1 MTSTT
6 DITPTVKR
14 GLSIKPLHLAG
25 IGIIVLAILF
35 GVSGFQE
42 AFRSYTTSISEA
54 RASGKSV
61 QLAGYLGNT
70 GEYDAEGRW
79 TFLFEDSTGEQ
90 ITVVF
95 EGARPANFEHAT
107 SIVAIGHYDK
117 SHNIFAAEDLLVKCP
132 SKYQEEQTQEI

>member
-14 GLSIKPLHLAG
+14 GLHIKPLHLAG

-70 GEYDAEGRW
+70 GEYDPEGRW

-95 EGARPANFEHAT
+95 DGARPANFEHAT

-117 SHNIFAAEDLLVKCP
+117 SRNVFAAEDLLVKCP
-132 SKYQEEQTQEI
+132 SKYQEEQAQEI